1 MFEGFDCCVL
11 LIDQLASSRNLLVL
25 TGRFSDVQMIRLLL
39 PSLLIIGLPV
49 FAFDSGPRVVACDYQ
64 PHKKKV
70 RVSDVCLKN
79 SIVNMGV
86 ESVSYEPI
94 RSKKIFRFS
103 TNEPWASKKAGITQG
118 KDGRPLFYKAIIESK
133 RKVIWQGTF
142 EKFTKGV
149 DAQCRPGGTGASAR
163 YKMSSGEVFCAWE
176 K

>member
-1 MFEGFDCCVL
+1 
-11 LIDQLASSRNLLVL
+11 
-25 TGRFSDVQMIRLLL
+25 MIRFQLLL
-39 PSLLIIGLPV
+39 FLLLSSSTAI
-49 FAFDSGPRVVACDYQ
+49 ASFDSGPSVVACDYQ

-94 RSKKIFRFS
+94 RSNKIFRFS
-103 TNEPWASKKAGITQG
+103 TNKPWASKKDG
-118 KDGRPLFYKAIIESK
+118 KPLFYKAIIESK
-133 RKVIWQGTF
+133 RKMIWQGTF

-149 DAQCRPGGTGASAR
+149 DAQCRPGGTGASTR
-163 YKMSSGEVFCAWE
+163 YEMSNGGVFCAWE